1 MQEINFP
8 YYLQWNHVV
17 QTHRNPYFIWGNSVF
32 LSVALSSR
40 ETSDDK
46 SDTGQQRWPEL
57 SFDVWCHD
65 LLMVLFKTYFPKS
78 LPDEFGIFQ
87 HFEICSR
94 I

>member
-1 MQEINFP
+1 M
-8 YYLQWNHVV
+8 
-17 QTHRNPYFIWGNSVF
+17 F

-57 SFDVWCHD
+57 SFDVWRYD
-65 LLMVLFKTYFPKS
+65 LSMALFKTYFPKS

-87 HFEICSR
+87 HFEISSR